1 VEFHH
6 LRAFAVVAESRSFS
20 KAARQLHVSQP
31 PLSRHIHQLEE
42 ELGLQL
48 FVRKTSGVELTPE
61 GSMLLEKARSV
72 LAEASRFL
80 DLACRTKTGRTERLR
95 IAMARG
101 LCEVVN
107 RIRVHLM
114 RRDPDVMIDG
124 SDMSSSDQYVAL
136 REKNIDLGVMRHVT
150 DDPSV
155 ETQLLYREHFVVVTS
170 EHSALAKRKFLRLK
184 QLASEPLL
192 LHNREWA
199 ARAYDRILELYANAG
214 VTPSVV
220 TLDTEPGE
228 QASML
233 AVASGR
239 GVSLALRGPISRSY
253 LPVNGVVVI
262 PLEEPDAQLEVQVG
276 WRKGETSPMIRQ
288 FLQSARAL
296 FPPAAAQVHPGR
308 PLA

>member
-61 GSMLLEKARSV
+61 GCVLLEKARSV

-80 DLACRTKTGRTERLR
+80 DLACRTKTGQTERLR

-114 RRDPDVMIDG
+114 RRDPDVLVDG
-124 SDMSSSDQYVAL
+124 SDMSSSDQYAAL
-136 REKNIDLGVMRHVT
+136 REKRIDLGVMRHVT
-150 DDPSV
+150 DDPNV
-155 ETQLLYREHFVVVTS
+155 ETQFLYYEHFVVVAS
-170 EHSALAKRKFLRLK
+170 EHGALGKRKSLRLK
-184 QLASEPLL
+184 QLAGERLL

-199 ARAYDRILELYANAG
+199 ARAYDRILDLYAKAG
-214 VTPSVV
+214 VAPNIV
-220 TLDTEPGE
+220 TLDAEPGE

-239 GVSLALRGPISRSY
+239 GISLALRGPISRSF
-253 LPVNGVVVI
+253 LPVNGVVVV
-262 PLEEPDAQLEVQVG
+262 PLEEPNARLEVQLG
-276 WRKGETSPMIRQ
+276 WRKGETSPVIRQ
-288 FLQSARAL
+288 FLQSARAI
-296 FPPAAAQVHPGR
+296 FPSASHVQPAPPG
-308 PLA
+308 A